1 MKAGLLIAVAACSHA
16 SAHGPDGAPS
26 ATDAATPPPDV
37 APGARDPLPTGAI
50 SYFLAT
56 GCPTGWAS
64 YDAAAGRT
72 IVPQTSDA
80 TVTAGAPLA
89 INEQRTHHH
98 GAQVGVDLSSTSFAG
113 IAGAANTGVASAGHV
128 AGAITTDDGD
138 AQLPYV
144 QLLVCKKTAP
154 PSNGIVPNG
163 MLAFFETVCPAGW
176 TDAPA
181 SVDGRMLVGLP
192 AGGAPGA
199 TFGGAPLASGE
210 VRAHA
215 HAITGT
221 VSLPSHG
228 IALASG
234 CCAGGFASAGDVA
247 IAATTSAAAAADVPY
262 VQLRACAK
270 Q

>member
-1 MKAGLLIAVAACSHA
+1 MKAAALIVIAACSHA
-16 SAHGPDGAPS
+16 TAHGPDGAPS
-26 ATDAATPPPDV
+26 AADAATPPPDV

-50 SYFLAT
+50 SFFLAT
-56 GCPTGWAS
+56 NCPTGWAS

-72 IVPQTSDA
+72 IVPQTSDPM
-80 TVTAGAPLA
+80 VTAGDPLA
-89 INEQRTHHH
+89 VNEQRVHHH
-98 GAQVGVDLSSTSFAG
+98 GAQIGVDLSSTSFAG

-128 AGAITTDDGD
+128 SGAITTDDGD
-138 AQLPYV
+138 AALPYV

-154 PSNGIVPNG
+154 PSSGGVPG
-163 MLAFFETVCPAGW
+163 GLIAFFESACPAGW
-176 TDAPA
+176 TDAPT
-181 SVDGRMLVGLP
+181 SLDGRMLVGLP
-192 AGGAPGA
+192 AGGAPGV

-210 VRAHA
+210 VRTHV
-215 HAITGT
+215 HAINGT

-234 CCAGGFASAGDVA
+234 CCAGGYATAGDVSIGTA
-247 IAATTSAAAAADVPY
+247 TSAPAAADVPY